1 MKLSSLFLSV
11 ALLAGVWPFAASAD
25 DSTDQAA
32 IHHLLNAQFDKP
44 EARLAVDPIAIED
57 GFAVAGWTQGD
68 MGGRAF
74 LRKKG
79 ETWTL
84 VLCSGD
90 ALKEVAT
97 LTTIGV
103 PADAAERLAAEL
115 AAGEKSA
122 DPARVA
128 LFSRF
133 EGMVMMDEHGG
144 GGDHQ
149 HATQ

>member
-1 MKLSSLFLSV
+1 M
-11 ALLAGVWPFAASAD
+11 
-25 DSTDQAA
+25 
-32 IHHLLNAQFDKP
+32 LNAQFDKP
-44 EARLAVDPIAIED
+44 EARLAVDPIVVED
-57 GFAVAGWTQGD
+57 GFAVAGWTQGE

-74 LRKKG
+74 LRKKD
-79 ETWTL
+79 ENWTL
-84 VLCSGD
+84 ILCSGD

-97 LTTIGV
+97 LKEIGV
-103 PADAAERLAAEL
+103 PADVAEQLAADL
-115 AAGEKSA
+115 AAGEKVA

-133 EGMVMMDEHGG
+133 DGMVMMDEHGG